1 MIYSL
6 ARDAHCTHCTL
17 HTVHCCKGC
26 TLVHIAQ
33 LQFQCILDVALLLS
47 SSTAGFEAS
56 ELALPVLSASCT
68 CYPPLSFLPRAVHCT
83 LGGRLKCNNNIYLM
97 PTVSLNE
104 SPNTDFQNS
113 QSIFLFGKSSAS
125 CTFYLGSM
133 ELLCTLGGNVINPDR
148 SEKKL
153 IGQGHKRQN
162 LGSVVHCIGRLHH
175 LHQHWHRRHRDWGQG
190 SVSVLRVTIN
200 IFTNSLYF
208 GAGDKYQV

>member
-1 MIYSL
+1 M
-6 ARDAHCTHCTL
+6 R
-17 HTVHCCKGC
+17 
-26 TLVHIAQ
+26 AQ
-33 LQFQCILDVALLLS
+33 IPILS
-47 SSTAGFEAS
+47 
-56 ELALPVLSASCT
+56 
-68 CYPPLSFLPRAVHCT
+68 
-83 LGGRLKCNNNIYLM
+83 
-97 PTVSLNE
+97 
-104 SPNTDFQNS
+104 S

-153 IGQGHKRQN
+153 IGQGHLRQN

-200 IFTNSLYF
+200 IFTISLYF
-208 GAGDKYQV
+208 GAAVRFYCTCEEVNIRCWRCLYIVVSVACWLLSRIQVASY

>member
-1 MIYSL
+1 M
-6 ARDAHCTHCTL
+6 R
-17 HTVHCCKGC
+17 
-26 TLVHIAQ
+26 AQ
-33 LQFQCILDVALLLS
+33 IPILS
-47 SSTAGFEAS
+47 
-56 ELALPVLSASCT
+56 
-68 CYPPLSFLPRAVHCT
+68 
-83 LGGRLKCNNNIYLM
+83 
-97 PTVSLNE
+97 
-104 SPNTDFQNS
+104 S

-148 SEKKL
+148 TEKKL

-208 GAGDKYQV
+208 GAGDKYQVWHQNQKLLSVILNQFESEMLKCCVKSLGCRQKEGPGSGSILTKLLMLNSKCGFKKVKIVIWHKSQNHYYEGYMMMPVEVGRKTNYCPGREETSL